1 MEPRLI
7 IIWTVIALYMLAM
20 VFVGIRSAKKTTTL
34 TDFVVGGRKAGPWVS
49 AFAYGTT
56 YFSAVLFIG
65 YAGRSGW
72 DFGLWAVLIGAAN
85 ALLGAWMA
93 WKLLAPR
100 TRDVTRRLKIKTMP
114 QMFEQRYGS
123 SRMKVFAAV
132 VIFIFMIPY
141 SASVYS
147 GLSYLCEI
155 VLGIDYTWA
164 MVAIAVIAAV
174 YLIAGGYIASLS
186 ADFIQGIIM
195 IFGVIFMIVAIVRS
209 EQVGGLT
216 AGLGRLTEL
225 MDAGGILHLD
235 GSQIINLIG
244 LCLLTSVGTW
254 GMPQMIQKFY
264 GVADDKS
271 IKTGTIISTGFA
283 AIISVGAYFVG
294 SLTRLFFTEVPG
306 GVHDRMIPTILAGSL
321 PALLLGVVLILVLS
335 ASVSTLSGITLSSC
349 STVSLDLIAGRKKST
364 LTKAKTL
371 TLTRVLCLIFIVLS
385 FVIASVKTPI
395 LLLMSFSWGTISGC
409 FLAPYL
415 LGLWWKKMNR
425 CGAWCGMITG
435 LVVSVSLAIGSGFN
449 SGNAPV
455 FGVAAMA
462 ASFVMCIAGTFIGR
476 RLGGKHAEVPE
487 RFFDK
492 SFTLQAGEGG
502 NPAAQGSSDPREIPV
517 VQAAK

>member
-1 MEPRLI
+1 MI
-7 IIWTVIALYMLAM
+7 VIWTVIALYILAM
-20 VFVGIRSAKKTTTL
+20 VFVGIRSARRTTTL

-72 DFGLWAVLIGAAN
+72 DFGLWAVFIGAAN
-85 ALLGAWMA
+85 ALFGAWMA
-93 WKLLAPR
+93 WKLLAPK

-123 SRMKVFAAV
+123 SHMKTFAAV
-132 VIFIFMIPY
+132 IIFIFMIPY

-164 MVAIAVIAAV
+164 MLAIAVIAAA

-195 IFGVIFMIVAIVRS
+195 IFGVLFMIITIVRS
-209 EQVGGLT
+209 NQVGGL
-216 AGLGRLTEL
+216 ASGIPRLLEH
-225 MDAGGILHLD
+225 MDGAGILSLN
-235 GSQIINLIG
+235 GGQIVNLIG
-244 LCLLTSVGTW
+244 LCLLTSIGTW

-271 IKTGTIISTGFA
+271 IKTGRIISTGFA

-306 GVHDRMIPTILAGSL
+306 GTHDRMIPTILASTL
-321 PALLLGVVLILVLS
+321 PSLLLGVVLILVLS

-349 STVSLDLIAGRKKST
+349 STVSLDLIAARKKSK
-364 LTKAKTL
+364 LTKEKTL
-371 TLTRVLCLIFIVLS
+371 TLTRLLCLVFIALS

-409 FLAPYL
+409 FLAPYM

-425 CGAWCGMITG
+425 CGAWFGMITG
-435 LVVSVSLAIGSGFN
+435 LVVSVGLAVGSGFN
-449 SGNAPV
+449 SGSAPV
-455 FGVAAMA
+455 FGVTAMA
-462 ASFVMCIAGTFIGR
+462 ASFLMCIVGTFVGR
-476 RLGGKHAEVPE
+476 KLGGKHAEVPS

-492 SFTLQAGEGG
+492 SFTLQAGEGV
-502 NPAAQGSSDPREIPV
+502 PAAETPV
-517 VQAAK
+517 AVQ